1 METGLHTSYSLA
13 NSPCS
18 GVCSTS
24 MAPFDERCKGC
35 GRTVEEIRDWE
46 TFPEFQKK
54 LINVKNWLEN
64 YDIRQKI
71 EVPVNMSNSDTLKDI
86 NGRMITTIAL
96 IEMIAQ
102 DMLLEFGKD
111 EVIKDA
117 YQALFESRKE
127 ILKAQ
132 QSLPH
137 LK

>member
-35 GRTVEEIRDWE
+35 GRTIEEIRDWE
-46 TFPEFQKK
+46 TFPDFQKK

-71 EVPVNMSNSDTLKDI
+71 EVPVNMSNPNTLKDI
-86 NGRMITTIAL
+86 NGRMITTIDL

-127 ILKAQ
+127 ILKVQ
-132 QSLPH
+132 KSLPH
-137 LK
+137 SK

>member
-1 METGLHTSYSLA
+1 MEPGLHTSYSLA

-71 EVPVNMSNSDTLKDI
+71 EVPVNMNNSDTLKDI

>member
-35 GRTVEEIRDWE
+35 GRTIEEIRDWE
-46 TFPEFQKK
+46 TFPDFQKK

-71 EVPVNMSNSDTLKDI
+71 EVPVNMSNPNTLKDI

-137 LK
+137 SK

>member
-1 METGLHTSYSLA
+1 
-13 NSPCS
+13 
-18 GVCSTS
+18 

-71 EVPVNMSNSDTLKDI
+71 EVPVNMNNSDTLKDI

>member
-71 EVPVNMSNSDTLKDI
+71 EVPVNMNNSDTLKDI